1 MAKGV
6 ELGVAYL
13 TLAAS
18 TRGFVADIGK
28 GLAQGEKEAA
38 KSGKRMGKAIKD
50 GIDSAKPI
58 DTSKLTDKV
67 KADQERLA
75 AAVQQSSR
83 KQEDATRKVE
93 IAHQRLKEVR
103 DKYAAGSSQVLAA
116 EERFRQAINKSKDV
130 ASQARA
136 SQEMLTMQV
145 SRSKQELAE
154 AERKNRELAKS
165 TRQAADEAD
174 AAAKRYSGFG
184 GAIRKAIEEARNA
197 FKGGFGNAFGGIKS
211 DGDSAAGSLSESF
224 GESAEKSSGA
234 FTEKFSGAFKG
245 LLGAGVAA
253 GAALGASVTNGIAD
267 NLEQSGI
274 KAKMSASLALP
285 PADAELA
292 GKVTA
297 DMYKLGFSESYE
309 GVAKSVTAVISSI
322 PNITDNE
329 QQFREVTRNV
339 LAMSDAMGIE
349 ATASAGALTT
359 MLSAGLAKDGVE
371 ATQILT
377 AGLQKIPE
385 AFRGEAI
392 DAFHEY
398 ADEFSAM
405 GYTGEEAMAMLAA
418 GAQQGQYGID
428 KTADAIK
435 EFQIKA
441 TDGSKSSAD
450 AFAAI
455 GLNATDMSNKLLTGG
470 DTAKDA
476 MGQIIDGLLGIKD
489 PSAQAQA
496 AIGLFGTPLEDMG
509 VTQIPSFLEGLQSA
523 QGGLGDFQ
531 NAAQAMSVQL
541 IDSDA
546 ARIEQFKRTISQGW
560 AEAVSGLVDAMV
572 WVVEAI
578 MPIRE
583 FLIDTKDQWGPF
595 AAGLG
600 IAATAAG
607 LWASKSAIATAAT
620 TAWAWATGGL
630 AAGLAAVNWPIV
642 AAVAAIGLLI
652 GAIIY
657 AYNHFDWFKNAVDG
671 VWNWIKQ
678 VIAGF
683 VDWWT
688 AVAWPAILDGLQ
700 RIGGKFVWLYENVV
714 KPVWGWISDVVGGFV
729 NWLVTVAIPWMS
741 DALKTLGGW
750 FSWLNDN
757 IIQPVWYGIRVAI
770 AAAVAIIMTIFEG
783 LWWLISHTIGPVF
796 LWLWNEVISPV
807 FNWIKEKIQAVIGWI
822 VENTGPALSNAIEG
836 WKIIFRALWDVVSN
850 VFSWVWGKISRFIG
864 WLVDV
869 VSPIIGGAV
878 GFWKDV
884 FRTFW
889 DIVSKVFG
897 WIWGKISRFVGWLNE
912 TITPII
918 RASIEGWKIIFH
930 FLWDK
935 VSTVFNWIMGK
946 IGRFVGWFNDHI
958 TPIIRDS
965 IEGWKIIFHSLWE
978 KISTVWSW
986 IASKISRV
994 WNWIL
999 ENVLKP
1005 GMRWIRETFGPVWD
1019 WLSEKIGR
1027 VWNWISDKISNTW
1040 NGIRENVFKPM
1051 GNFLTNDL
1059 VGMFTRAKDGIG
1071 RTWDKL
1077 RDKVKEPV
1085 RFVVDT
1091 VINGGFIKNYN
1102 KIADKFKV
1110 DKLPEVKLPDG
1121 FATGGVVGYAR
1132 GGILPG
1138 YQSRKKDELLTPMRK
1153 GEGVLV
1159 PEAVQALG
1167 HDFIHGVNNAA
1178 NGGGIRGAELWKKK
1192 QGIAAGDGHNH
1203 GHSAGY
1209 GWAGSHFSTS
1219 GATPPSG
1226 GSGIWGGH
1234 QAAASRAGAMS
1245 FPDTNFMGVSTKK
1258 AAMAWMGRSAL
1269 NVNTDGKGPGVSVGY
1284 GSAGPWGFNMGSSV
1298 QVNPSAP
1305 RNMVLSILMHE
1316 FGHALSLGHT
1326 NNGASLM
1333 HPAIAG
1339 VKSPSATD
1347 YAALRSAWGKPGE
1360 GVKTYDI
1367 NGGDD
1372 GGFSL
1377 RDVLQPLWDSTI
1389 GKWMNGALDGFS
1401 NMFPGNPV
1409 VGLGTAAMKK
1419 IVQGGFDFILG
1430 NGEDDGGGS
1439 RSGGDWTGTVKDAL
1453 KRVGLPVRDDYVSVW
1468 KKQIQSESGGNPRA
1482 VQGGYT
1488 DINSITGD
1496 LAKGLVQVIGS
1507 TFNAYRDPTL
1517 PNDRFNP
1524 LANLVAAM
1532 NYAKARYGTSGM
1544 LGVIGK
1550 GHGYAKG
1557 GIIGDKPG
1565 LYDDGGLIQG
1575 KGLRLIDHQ
1584 RSTPDY
1590 VLTENQWN
1598 AIYKLADRQMQ
1609 APKQGGIT
1617 IESVYGLNPEDVA
1630 AEVMREQRKNRSL
1643 MII

>member
-58 DTSKLTDKV
+58 DTSALTAKV

-75 AAVQQSSR
+75 ASVQQSSR

-116 EERFRQAINKSKDV
+116 EDRFRQAINKSKDV

-154 AERKNRELAKS
+154 AEQKNRELAKS

-174 AAAKRYSGFG
+174 SAAKRYSGFG
-184 GAIRKAIEEARNA
+184 SAIRKAIEEARNA

-211 DGDSAAGSLSESF
+211 DGDSAASSISNSFSESA
-224 GESAEKSSGA
+224 SKSSA
-234 FTEKFSGAFKG
+234 SFSEKFSGAFKG
-245 LLGAGVAA
+245 LVGAGLAA

-450 AFAAI
+450 AFKAI
-455 GLNATDMSNKLLTGG
+455 GLNANEMSNKLLAGG
-470 DTAKDA
+470 DSAKGA
-476 MGQIIDGLLGIKD
+476 MSQIIDGLLGIKD
-489 PSAQAQA
+489 PSEQAQA
-496 AIGLFGTPLEDMG
+496 ALGLFGTPLEDMG

-578 MPIRE
+578 MPIRD

-688 AVAWPAILDGLQ
+688 AVAWPAIMDGLQ
-700 RIGGKFVWLYENVV
+700 RIGDKFVWLYVNVV
-714 KPVWGWISDVVGGFV
+714 KPVWGWISDVVGGFI
-729 NWLVTVAIPWMS
+729 NWLVTTAVPWVS

-770 AAAVAIIMTIFEG
+770 TAAVAIIMTILEG

-807 FNWIKEKIQAVIGWI
+807 FNWIKEKIQAVVGWI
-822 VENTGPALSNAIEG
+822 IENVGPALGNAIEG
-836 WKIIFRALWDVVSN
+836 WKIIFHSIWDVVSK
-850 VFSWVWGKISRFIG
+850 VFGWIWGKISRFIG

-869 VSPIIGGAV
+869 VSPIIDGAV

-897 WIWGKISRFVGWLNE
+897 WVWGKISRFVGWLNE
-912 TITPII
+912 TIGPII
-918 RASIEGWKIIFH
+918 RDSIEGWKIIFH
-930 FLWDK
+930 FLWEK

-946 IGRFVGWFNDHI
+946 IGRFVTWFNEHI

-965 IEGWKIIFHSLWE
+965 IEGWKIIFHSLWD
-978 KISTVWSW
+978 KISTVWNW

-994 WNWIL
+994 WNWIMDT
-999 ENVLKP
+999 VLRP
-1005 GMRWIRETFGPVWD
+1005 AMRWIRETFGPVWD
-1019 WLSEKIGR
+1019 WLSDKIGR
-1027 VWNWISDKISNTW
+1027 VWDWISDKISGTW
-1040 NGIRENVFKPM
+1040 NWIKEKVFSPM
-1051 GNFLTNDL
+1051 SRYLKMDL
-1059 VGMFTRAKDGIG
+1059 VDVFRHTKDSIGRIWDGI
-1071 RTWDKL
+1071 K
-1077 RDKVKEPV
+1077 DKVYAPV
-1085 RFVVDT
+1085 QKVIDV
-1091 VINGGFIKNYN
+1091 VINEGFIKNYN
-1102 KIADKFKV
+1102 KVAKKFNV
-1110 DKLPEVKLPDG
+1110 NPLDEVKMPG
-1121 FATGGVVGYAR
+1121 YATGGVVGYAR
-1132 GGILPG
+1132 GGVLPG
-1138 YQSRKKDELLTPMRK
+1138 YQARKKDEILTPMRK

-1159 PEAVQALG
+1159 PEVVQGLG
-1167 HDFIHGVNNAA
+1167 SEFIHRLNDAGNN
-1178 NGGGIRGAELWKKK
+1178 GGIRAVKSLKDKMGLKVPSH
-1192 QGIAAGDGHNH
+1192 GDHRAAGPGTPIY
-1203 GHSAGY
+1203 GGRQHSFSNAFQHQIAQMGQMSVSNGGVSSKWAVDSAAASWNGMSGVKLTNRRQSGVPHLTAVPASGVWWAGY
-1209 GWAGSHFSTS
+1209 YNGGNDIQLNESQGFASPKSNRLVTIHEIGHALGLGHTMGYGIQSIMDYGSMYSLNGPS
-1219 GATPPSG
+1219 GADAKALQAIYPG
-1226 GSGIWGGH
+1226 GSG
-1234 QAAASRAGAMS
+1234 
-1245 FPDTNFMGVSTKK
+1245 
-1258 AAMAWMGRSAL
+1258 
-1269 NVNTDGKGPGVSVGY
+1269 KGYS
-1284 GSAGPWGFNMGSSV
+1284 GS
-1298 QVNPSAP
+1298 
-1305 RNMVLSILMHE
+1305 
-1316 FGHALSLGHT
+1316 
-1326 NNGASLM
+1326 
-1333 HPAIAG
+1333 
-1339 VKSPSATD
+1339 
-1347 YAALRSAWGKPGE
+1347 
-1360 GVKTYDI
+1360 
-1367 NGGDD
+1367 GDD
-1372 GGFSL
+1372 GFSIIDL
-1377 RDVLQPLWDSTI
+1377 
-1389 GKWMNGALDGFS
+1389 
-1401 NMFPGNPV
+1401 
-1409 VGLGTAAMKK
+1409 
-1419 IVQGGFDFILG
+1419 
-1430 NGEDDGGGS
+1430 
-1439 RSGGDWTGTVKDAL
+1439 VKDAFKNIVRAPVDKLLGNFKNDFKGNHFVDIGVGAVNKTIDDAINFVTKFGEGGEETGGNVSGSARDWMTKAL
-1453 KRVGLPVRDDYVSVW
+1453 KMKGLFSEANLESGVRRLM
-1468 KKQIQSESGGNPRA
+1468 QESGGNVKAINNWDINALMGNQSRGVMQVIPTTFDAFKEAGHGDIWNPVDNILASINYTLSRYGSLRA
-1482 VQGGYT
+1482 GWDRAGGYA
-1488 DINSITGD
+1488 
-1496 LAKGLVQVIGS
+1496 L
-1507 TFNAYRDPTL
+1507 
-1517 PNDRFNP
+1517 
-1524 LANLVAAM
+1524 
-1532 NYAKARYGTSGM
+1532 
-1544 LGVIGK
+1544 
-1550 GHGYAKG
+1550 G

-1590 VLTENQWN
+1590 VLTERQWE
-1598 AIYKLADRQMQ
+1598 AIYKVADRQVQTNHNGQNISVTVPEREGLDPSQMGTRI
-1609 APKQGGIT
+1609 A
-1617 IESVYGLNPEDVA
+1617 ESLAFELNKMGV
-1630 AEVMREQRKNRSL
+1630 
-1643 MII
+1643 